1 MCVQCYN
8 GFSNE
13 YITEELKNSLNII
26 IEKPESF
33 EDFNPSSIS
42 HLALAS
48 IGVNGDEARTLGR
61 EIFCRY
67 FSWRCNRN
75 EIRNKSIWYHVKHQL
90 YLSFSSSHE
99 QIIDH
104 FGKFEPD
111 ELQFIRYFLNIMSI
125 NRKTFNNGKYADIG
139 EEEFSKLFYKD
150 DEIFADFSK
159 AMMNDVKS
167 LDNVIET
174 PIIHRNIAII
184 GGFILGASFGI
195 GIGAVVEWIY
205 GEWISG

>member
-1 MCVQCYN
+1 MCIQCYN

-26 IEKPESF
+26 TEKPESF
-33 EDFNPSSIS
+33 EDFSPSSIS
-42 HLALAS
+42 HLAYAA
-48 IGVNGDEARTLGR
+48 IGVNGDEARFIAR
-61 EIFCRY
+61 NIFTKY
-67 FSWRCNRN
+67 FSWRCKRN
-75 EIRNKSIWYHVKHQL
+75 DIRDSSLWYNIKHL
-90 YLSFSSSHE
+90 IYLSFITPHE
-99 QIIDH
+99 RIIDH

-111 ELQFIRYFLNIMSI
+111 ELNFIRYFLNIMSI
-125 NRKTFNNGKYADIG
+125 NRKTFNNFKYADIG
-139 EEEFSKLFYKD
+139 EEEFSQVFYKD

-167 LDNVIET
+167 LDNIIEK
-174 PIIHRNIAII
+174 PIIPRNIAII
-184 GGFILGASFGI
+184 SGFILGASFGI

>member
-1 MCVQCYN
+1 MCIQCHN

-13 YITEELKNSLNII
+13 YITEELQNSLNII

-33 EDFNPSSIS
+33 EDFSPTSIS
-42 HLALAS
+42 HLAFAS

-67 FSWRCNRN
+67 FSWRCKRN
-75 EIRNKSIWYHVKHQL
+75 ELRNKSIMYHINHQL

-111 ELQFIRYFLNIMSI
+111 ELQFRRYFLNIMSI

-139 EEEFSKLFYKD
+139 EEEFSQVFYKD

-159 AMMNDVKS
+159 AMMDGVKT
-167 LDNVIET
+167 LDNVIEK
-174 PIIHRNIAII
+174 PILSPRKLIVAGCVIA
-184 GGFILGASFGI
+184 ASIGI
-195 GIGAVVEWIY
+195 GIGALLEWIV
-205 GEWISG
+205 G